1 MFFSPSFLKHYR
13 QFIIMN
19 VHDVTP
25 KNPKEIFNFFS
36 IFFLVYEKEI
46 HVKNNGL
53 KFRNLSIIIMK
64 KLLLLLLLL
73 FKTWFIKKLSLF
85 CYKFM
90 FKYLEM
96 N

>member
-1 MFFSPSFLKHYR
+1 
-13 QFIIMN
+13 MN

-64 KLLLLLLLL
+64 KSIIIIIIILLLLLLLLL